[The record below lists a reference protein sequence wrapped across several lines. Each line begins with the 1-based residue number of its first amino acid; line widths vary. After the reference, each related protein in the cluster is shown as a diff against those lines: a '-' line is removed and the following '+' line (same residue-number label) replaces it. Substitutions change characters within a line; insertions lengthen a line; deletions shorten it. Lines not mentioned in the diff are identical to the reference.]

1 MEATDV
7 RGLLGLLI
15 ADGSLVPYRT
25 PSGGYV
31 QLTLTAGLSE
41 NAFLEEK
48 VEEFK
53 QFIFTRAKIVPY
65 KTKPRLNGSRTSI
78 LRFRVSTNKL
88 RPIFNLLYPVGERQI
103 TQIALDLLGAQAA
116 AWLWAEGAKINK
128 NGSSSLVRV
137 GTTEEEALLIAQWL
151 QMLVGAHGKLDE
163 DHVRPRLIFDAEQTK
178 KLQEQLIPYAPKSRL
193 HLFKQELWDV
203 SSIRSARTELQLRKG
218 EHYAEGKESE
228 AMAGNCQIRS

>member
-88 RPIFNLLYPVGERQI
+88 RPVYNLLYPVGDKQI

-128 NGSSSLVRV
+128 DGSSSLIRV
-137 GTTEEEALLIAQWL
+137 GSTEEEATMVAQWL
-151 QMLVGAHGKLDE
+151 QMLVGASGKLDE
-163 DHVRPRLIFDAEQTK
+163 NHVRPRLVFDPEQTQ

-203 SSIRSARTELQLRKG
+203 SSIRSARTELQLGKG
-218 EHYAEGKESE
+218 EHQSQGEKTKT
-228 AMAGNCQIRS
+228 MA

>member
-88 RPIFNLLYPVGERQI
+88 RPIYNLLYPVGDKQI

-128 NGSSSLVRV
+128 DGSSSLIRV
-137 GTTEEEALLIAQWL
+137 GSTEEEATMVAQWL
-151 QMLVGAHGKLDE
+151 QMLVGASGKLDE
-163 DHVRPRLIFDAEQTK
+163 NHVRPRLVFNPEQTQ
-178 KLQEQLIPYAPKSRL
+178 KLQEQLIPYAPKSRS

-203 SSIRSARTELQLRKG
+203 SSIRSARTELHLGKG
-218 EHYAEGKESE
+218 EHQSQGEKTKT
-228 AMAGNCQIRS
+228 MA

>member
-78 LRFRVSTNKL
+78 LRFRVSTN
-88 RPIFNLLYPVGERQI
+88 
-103 TQIALDLLGAQAA
+103 
-116 AWLWAEGAKINK
+116 
-128 NGSSSLVRV
+128 
-137 GTTEEEALLIAQWL
+137 
-151 QMLVGAHGKLDE
+151 
-163 DHVRPRLIFDAEQTK
+163 
-178 KLQEQLIPYAPKSRL
+178 
-193 HLFKQELWDV
+193 
-203 SSIRSARTELQLRKG
+203 
-218 EHYAEGKESE
+218 
-228 AMAGNCQIRS
+228 

>member
-65 KTKPRLNGSRTSI
+65 RTKPRLNGKRTSI

-103 TQIALDLLGAQAA
+103 TKLALDLLGAQAA
-116 AWLWAEGAKINK
+116 AWLWAEGAKIHK
-128 NGSSSLVRV
+128 DGSSSLVRV
-137 GTTEEEALLIAQWL
+137 GTTEEEAIMIAQWL
-151 QMLVGAHGKLDE
+151 QMLVGAAGKLDE
-163 DHVRPRLIFDAEQTK
+163 DHVRPRIIFDSEQTQN
-178 KLQEQLIPYAPKSRL
+178 LQKQLIPYAPKSRS
-193 HLFKQELWDV
+193 HLFKQESWDV
-203 SSIRSARTELQLRKG
+203 SSIRSARTELQLGKG
-218 EHYAEGKESE
+218 AHQSQGEKTKTVA
-228 AMAGNCQIRS
+228 

>member
-65 KTKPRLNGSRTSI
+65 RTKPRLNGKRTSI

-103 TQIALDLLGAQAA
+103 TKLALDLLGAQAA
-116 AWLWAEGAKINK
+116 AWLWAEGAKIHK
-128 NGSSSLVRV
+128 DGSSSLVRV
-137 GTTEEEALLIAQWL
+137 GTTEEEAIMIAQWL
-151 QMLVGAHGKLDE
+151 QMLVGAAGKLDE
-163 DHVRPRLIFDAEQTK
+163 DHVRPRIIFDSEQTQN
-178 KLQEQLIPYAPKSRL
+178 LQKQLIPYAPKSRS
-193 HLFKQELWDV
+193 HLFKQESWDV
-203 SSIRSARTELQLRKG
+203 SSIRSARTELQLGKG
-218 EHYAEGKESE
+218 EHQSQGEKTKTVA
-228 AMAGNCQIRS
+228 

>member
-1 MEATDV
+1 
-7 RGLLGLLI
+7 
-15 ADGSLVPYRT
+15 
-25 PSGGYV
+25 
-31 QLTLTAGLSE
+31 
-41 NAFLEEK
+41 
-48 VEEFK
+48 
-53 QFIFTRAKIVPY
+53 
-65 KTKPRLNGSRTSI
+65 
-78 LRFRVSTNKL
+78 
-88 RPIFNLLYPVGERQI
+88 
-103 TQIALDLLGAQAA
+103 LLGAQAA

-151 QMLVGAHGKLDE
+151 QMLVGANGKLDE

-218 EHYAEGKESE
+218 EHQSQGEASE

>member
-88 RPIFNLLYPVGERQI
+88 RPIYNLLYPVGDKQI

-128 NGSSSLVRV
+128 DGSSSLIRV
-137 GTTEEEALLIAQWL
+137 GSTEEEATMVAQWL
-151 QMLVGAHGKLDE
+151 QMLVGASGKLDE
-163 DHVRPRLIFDAEQTK
+163 NHVRPRLVFDPKQTQ
-178 KLQEQLIPYAPKSRL
+178 KLQEQLIPYAPKSRS
-193 HLFKQELWDV
+193 HLFKQEIWDV
-203 SSIRSARTELQLRKG
+203 SSIRSARTELHLGKG
-218 EHYAEGKESE
+218 EHQSQGEKTKT
-228 AMAGNCQIRS
+228 MA

>member
-1 MEATDV
+1 MEAADV

-48 VEEFK
+48 VEEFN

-103 TQIALDLLGAQAA
+103 TQIALNLLGAQAA
-116 AWLWAEGAKINK
+116 AWLWAEGARINK

-137 GTTEEEALLIAQWL
+137 GTTEEEAVMIAQWL
-151 QMLVGAHGKLDE
+151 QMLVGATGKLDE
-163 DHVRPRLIFDAEQTK
+163 DHVRPRLI
-178 KLQEQLIPYAPKSRL
+178 
-193 HLFKQELWDV
+193 
-203 SSIRSARTELQLRKG
+203 
-218 EHYAEGKESE
+218 
-228 AMAGNCQIRS
+228 

>member
-1 MEATDV
+1 LEATDV

-88 RPIFNLLYPVGERQI
+88 RPIYNLLYPVGDKQI

-128 NGSSSLVRV
+128 DGSSSLIRV
-137 GTTEEEALLIAQWL
+137 GSTEEEATMVAQWL
-151 QMLVGAHGKLDE
+151 QMLVGASGKLDE
-163 DHVRPRLIFDAEQTK
+163 NHVRPRLVFNPEQTQ
-178 KLQEQLIPYAPKSRL
+178 KLQEQLIPYAPKSRS

-203 SSIRSARTELQLRKG
+203 SSIRSARTELHLGKG
-218 EHYAEGKESE
+218 EHQSQGEKTKT
-228 AMAGNCQIRS
+228 MA

>member
-65 KTKPRLNGSRTSI
+65 KTKPRLNGKRTSI

-88 RPIFNLLYPVGERQI
+88 RPIYNLLYPIGERQI
-103 TQIALDLLGAQAA
+103 TKLALDLLGAQAA
-116 AWLWAEGAKINK
+116 AWLWAEGAKIHED
-128 NGSSSLVRV
+128 GSSSLIRV

-151 QMLVGAHGKLDE
+151 QMLVGAHGRLDE
-163 DHVRPRLIFDAEQTK
+163 DHVRPRILFNPEQTQ
-178 KLQEQLIPYAPKSRL
+178 KLQDQLITYAPKSRS
-193 HLFKQELWDV
+193 HLFKQESWDV
-203 SSIRSARTELQLRKG
+203 SSIRSARTELQLGKG
-218 EHYAEGKESE
+218 EHQSQGEKTKTLA
-228 AMAGNCQIRS
+228 

>member
-88 RPIFNLLYPVGERQI
+88 RPIYNLLYPVGDKQI

-128 NGSSSLVRV
+128 DGSSSLIRV
-137 GTTEEEALLIAQWL
+137 GSTEEEATMVAQWL
-151 QMLVGAHGKLDE
+151 QMLVGASGKLDE
-163 DHVRPRLIFDAEQTK
+163 NHVRPRLVFDPEQTQ
-178 KLQEQLIPYAPKSRL
+178 KLQEQLIPYAPKSRS

-203 SSIRSARTELQLRKG
+203 SSIRSARTELHLGKG
-218 EHYAEGKESE
+218 EHQSQGEKTKT
-228 AMAGNCQIRS
+228 MA

>member
-1 MEATDV
+1 MEAADV

-65 KTKPRLNGSRTSI
+65 KTKPRLNGKRTSI

-103 TQIALDLLGAQAA
+103 TKLALDLLGAQAA
-116 AWLWAEGAKINK
+116 AWLWAEGAKIHED
-128 NGSSSLVRV
+128 GSSSLVRV
-137 GTTEEEALLIAQWL
+137 GTTEDEALMIAQWL
-151 QMLVGAHGKLDE
+151 QMLVGATGKLDE
-163 DHVRPRLIFDAEQTK
+163 NHVRPRIVFDSEQTQN
-178 KLQEQLIPYAPKSRL
+178 LQKQLIPYAPKSRS
-193 HLFKQELWDV
+193 HLFKQESWDV
-203 SSIRSARTELQLRKG
+203 SSIRSARTELQLGKG
-218 EHYAEGKESE
+218 EHQSQGKKTKTV
-228 AMAGNCQIRS
+228 A